1 MTMRDSFVRELLG
14 ECRLEYVVLDAK
26 LRILRMSKDAAQ
38 FAETPH
44 AVVVGG
50 DVREAFPEIVGAEHA
65 LTIIADSKL
74 GEWNVRNVSRA
85 HVERN
90 VTLDLTIV
98 PTISYSHER
107 LALIIE
113 DVTERAAIEQK
124 LLQHSNETKLL
135 LNTVAA
141 TKNYYQRIFEGISDA
156 LLVCSPDGIVHMT
169 NAAATRLFGV
179 HKGELVG
186 AALPK
191 LFGPDCPV
199 SRTTLPQNVECLA
212 LSHEGGEIPVA
223 VSSSIIEN
231 GEREHI
237 VVLARDLREKKHA
250 EAEISKL
257 HAENLYLNEE
267 VASTGN
273 FFELIGTSAAMKK
286 IFKQIEQAAP
296 TDSTILLLGETGTGK
311 ELIARAL
318 HRLSPRKEKILV
330 KVNCAALPENL
341 VESELFGHEKGA
353 FTGADARRIGRFEHA
368 DGGTI
373 LLDEIGDLPLAAQAK
388 LLRVL
393 QEKEFERVG
402 GNQHLHADVRVIAA
416 TNRTLE
422 DAVHKGRFR
431 DDLYYRINVFPI
443 HVPPL
448 REHREDV
455 PLLVQHFIKKFAER
469 MKKRIVS
476 VDKKAMDTLIK
487 YDYPG
492 NVRELAAIIERAV
505 ILCKGETL
513 KEVNIASPGA
523 SRIAKH
529 TSLTL
534 EAVERRHILAVLGD
548 VGGIIEGPK
557 GAAVRLGINPSTLRS
572 RMKKLGIRR
581 VERFSE

>member
-1 MTMRDSFVRELLG
+1 
-14 ECRLEYVVLDAK
+14 
-26 LRILRMSKDAAQ
+26 
-38 FAETPH
+38 
-44 AVVVGG
+44 
-50 DVREAFPEIVGAEHA
+50 
-65 LTIIADSKL
+65 
-74 GEWNVRNVSRA
+74 
-85 HVERN
+85 
-90 VTLDLTIV
+90 
-98 PTISYSHER
+98 
-107 LALIIE
+107 
-113 DVTERAAIEQK
+113 
-124 LLQHSNETKLL
+124 
-135 LNTVAA
+135 
-141 TKNYYQRIFEGISDA
+141 
-156 LLVCSPDGIVHMT
+156 
-169 NAAATRLFGV
+169 
-179 HKGELVG
+179 
-186 AALPK
+186 
-191 LFGPDCPV
+191 
-199 SRTTLPQNVECLA
+199 
-212 LSHEGGEIPVA
+212 
-223 VSSSIIEN
+223 
-231 GEREHI
+231 
-237 VVLARDLREKKHA
+237 
-250 EAEISKL
+250 
-257 HAENLYLNEE
+257 
-267 VASTGN
+267 
-273 FFELIGTSAAMKK
+273 MKK

-402 GNQHLHADVRVIAA
+402 GNQHLYADVRVIAA

-455 PLLVQHFIKKFAER
+455 PLLVQHFVKKFAKR
-469 MKKRIVS
+469 MKKNIVS

-487 YDYPG
+487 YEYPG

-513 KEVNIASPGA
+513 KEVNIASPGT
-523 SRIAKH
+523 SRIARH

-534 EAVERRHILAVLGD
+534 EAMERRHILAVLGE